1 MSKGHGITG
10 RRLQEM
16 CAAGLVKAPGERVL
30 LEAIL
35 EEEATNSDLMKDV
48 EIDMRKA
55 IAFRVADVGPEVPWA
70 LRPGDIVIN
79 VSISGEKIDAADKA
93 CRWVV
98 VHYRDLVAVIRAD
111 ALS

>member
-10 RRLQEM
+10 RRLQDL
-16 CAAGLVKAPGERVL
+16 CAEGRLRAPGERVL

-35 EEEATNSDLMKDV
+35 EEEATDSDLMKDV

-55 IAFRVADVGPEVPWA
+55 VAFRVADVGPEVPWV
-70 LRPGDIVIN
+70 LKPGDVVIN
-79 VSISGEKIDAADKA
+79 VSISGEKIDSTDKS

-98 VHYRDLVAVIRAD
+98 VHYRDLVAVIPGLLA
-111 ALS
+111 